1 VAEDSVFPD
10 NFLVAE
16 RIRCKDPAASKK
28 RALQQ
33 VGKLL
38 ALSSSTLDEDA
49 VFEKLLARER
59 LGSTGLGYG
68 IALPHARMEGITEA
82 RGAFIQLENPVQFDA
97 IDNQMV
103 DLVFGLMVPQSAT
116 DEHLQLLAKL
126 ASLFS
131 DGDFCKRLREAQY
144 PEDVLRYILYER
156 NSEQAP

>member
-1 VAEDSVFPD
+1 MFSE

-16 RIRCKDPAASKK
+16 RIRCKDPATSKK

-33 VGKLL
+33 VGRLL
-38 ALSSSTLDEDA
+38 ALSSPTLEEDD
-49 VFEKLLARER
+49 VFERLLARER

-68 IALPHARMEGITEA
+68 IALPHARIEGITEA
-82 RGAFIQLENPVQFDA
+82 RGAFVQLAEPVQFDA

-103 DLVFGLMVPQSAT
+103 DLIFGLLVPQAAT

-131 DGDFCKRLREAQY
+131 NGDFCGRLREAGS
-144 PEDVLRYILYER
+144 PEQVLQQILHGE
-156 NSEQAP
+156 SPDQAP

>member
-1 VAEDSVFPD
+1 MFSE

-16 RIRCKDPAASKK
+16 RIRCKDPATSKK

-38 ALSSSTLDEDA
+38 ALSSPTLEEED

-68 IALPHARMEGITEA
+68 IALPHARIEGITEA
-82 RGAFIQLENPVQFDA
+82 RGAFVQLAEPVQFDA

-103 DLVFGLMVPQSAT
+103 DLVFGLLVPQAAT

-131 DGDFCKRLREAQY
+131 NGDFCSRLREARD
-144 PEDVLRYILYER
+144 PEEVLRQILHGE
-156 NSEQAP
+156 SPDQVP

>member
-1 VAEDSVFPD
+1 VFPD

-16 RIRCKDPAASKK
+16 RISCRDPAASKK

-38 ALSSSTLDEDA
+38 ALSSPTLDEED

-68 IALPHARMEGITEA
+68 IALPHARIEGITEA
-82 RGAFIQLENPVQFDA
+82 RAAFVQLQTPVQFDA

-131 DGDFCKRLREAQY
+131 NGDFCNRLRQAQY
-144 PEDVLRYILYER
+144 PQEILH
-156 NSEQAP
+156 QILQGGAPGPTP